1 MRRLADCSRWTPALL
16 VLALALPGVADAR
29 KKNPYEGKLYNGQ
42 TIEGYCAGLLGVEA
56 FDLTDEDLAIC
67 DKRYSQELDAL
78 DDITLGDIQ
87 LDGDGPRRSE
97 VLEEEAEPREPKVSK
112 KELEERRLAEEEAK
126 RKKMDDLGLVEFEE
140 EAPADDGGDDDD
152 EEDDLLGDNDL
163 DDDDLDEEEDFDI
176 AEDDMLIEEYDEG
189 GGSVLDDLEDDFG
202 EDPSDTKKD
211 KKKDKKKK
219 DKKKKGGSDSLDDAL
234 DIPDEWN

>member
-152 EEDDLLGDNDL
+152 EEDDDEFDEKWETIIKRLEDNYQNLEAVKTVGDPYAGLNGVSGELSVLWSAGCVVTYCSAIAHSL
-163 DDDDLDEEEDFDI
+163 DTVISPRDGCVDI
-176 AEDDMLIEEYDEG
+176 A
-189 GGSVLDDLEDDFG
+189 
-202 EDPSDTKKD
+202 
-211 KKKDKKKK
+211 
-219 DKKKKGGSDSLDDAL
+219 
-234 DIPDEWN
+234 